1 MYVKK
6 HDLSLTFGLLT
17 TLLFISAYGYT
28 IFTDGMFF
36 DGVFYAAIANNL
48 ANGIGTFWEMQYTTT
63 LHASFHEQPPLA
75 LFLQSLFFRLLGDS
89 IYVERLYCFVCA
101 LLMIWLMIRTWIEV
115 VGKENNYAW
124 WPVLLWVIIPL
135 NLWTYQNNLIE
146 LTLGVLDLAA
156 IFFILK
162 GCRQNSWTW
171 LLLGGLFTFLAFF
184 SKGLQGLF
192 PIVAPFIYW
201 IAYRSQNF
209 TKSWLQTMIVTAVPV
224 VLIGMLYM
232 YPPAHQFFD
241 AYIERR
247 LGGTF
252 NHLQDTTKSH
262 FYLLFKLG
270 LELLAPIGLSFIFW
284 SISRKQIL
292 NTRPEIKAVLFFTGI
307 GLTASL
313 PLMVTLEQRPFY
325 LTTSF
330 PYFVL
335 AIGLLALPYVHA
347 ILVKLKDNKF
357 TVLNYTLTGL
367 IIVAVAFVALSAK
380 NPKREHALISDLSY
394 IRKEIPKR
402 SIISIPTE
410 MDTRWSLH
418 AYFMRYA
425 NISLDARHKHPY
437 LLMPLEGPTPIDSCY
452 KQIQIPLQKF
462 ALYKCE

>member
-1 MYVKK
+1 LV
-6 HDLSLTFGLLT
+6 
-17 TLLFISAYGYT
+17 FISAYGYT

-75 LFLQSLFFRLLGDS
+75 LFLQSLFFRLFGDS
-89 IYVERLYCFVCA
+89 IYVERLYCFVFA

-115 VGKENNYAW
+115 VGKENNDAW
-124 WPVLLWVIIPL
+124 LPVFLWVIIPL

-192 PIVAPFIYW
+192 PIVAPLIYW

-209 TKSWLQTMIVTAVPV
+209 TKLWLQTMIVTAVPV
-224 VLIGMLYM
+224 LLIGMLYM
-232 YPPAHQFFD
+232 YPPARQFFD

-262 FYLLFKLG
+262 FYLLYKLG
-270 LELLAPIGLSFIFW
+270 LELLAPIGVGLVFW
-284 SISRKQIL
+284 AIARKRIVNAAPYIQ
-292 NTRPEIKAVLFFTGI
+292 AVFFLTGI

-325 LTTSF
+325 LATSF

-335 AIGLLALPYVHA
+335 AIGLLALPYVNA
-347 ILVKLKDNKF
+347 TFEKLKTKKIN
-357 TVLNYTLTGL
+357 VLNYTLMGL
-367 IIVAVAFVALSAK
+367 IAIAVAFVALSAK

-394 IRKEIPKR
+394 IRKEIPQR
-402 SIISIPTE
+402 SVITILTE

-425 NISLDARHKHPY
+425 HISLDARNKHPY
-437 LLMPLEGPTPIDSCY
+437 LLLPLEGPLPLDSCY
-452 KQIQIPLQKF
+452 KQIALPLQKF

>member
-1 MYVKK
+1 M
-6 HDLSLTFGLLT
+6 
-17 TLLFISAYGYT
+17 

-48 ANGIGTFWEMQYTTT
+48 AHGIGTFWEMQYTST

-75 LFLQSLFFRLLGDS
+75 LFLQSLLFRLFGDS
-89 IYVERLYCFVCA
+89 IYVERLYCFVFA

-115 VGKENNYAW
+115 LGKENNYAW
-124 WPVLLWVIIPL
+124 LPVLLWVIIPL

-162 GCRQNSWTW
+162 GCRQNSFAW

-192 PIVAPFIYW
+192 PIVAPLIYW
-201 IAYRSQNF
+201 ITYRSQHF
-209 TKSWLQTMIVTAVPV
+209 TKSWLQMMIVTAVPV

-232 YPPAHQFFD
+232 YPPARQFFD

-262 FYLLFKLG
+262 FYLLYKLG
-270 LELLAPIGLSFIFW
+270 LELLAPIGVGLVFW
-284 SISRKQIL
+284 VIARKRIV
-292 NTRPEIKAVLFFTGI
+292 NAVPDIKAVLFFTGI

-325 LTTSF
+325 LATSF
-330 PYFVL
+330 PYFIL
-335 AIGLLALPYVHA
+335 AIGLLARPYVKA
-347 ILVKLKDNKF
+347 VLEKQKTKKF
-357 TVLNYTLTGL
+357 NALNYTLTGL
-367 IIVAVAFVALSAK
+367 IVVAVAFVAINAK
-380 NPKREHALISDLSY
+380 NPKREHVLISDLSY

-402 SIISIPTE
+402 SVISIPTE

-425 NISLDARHKHPY
+425 HISLDARNKHPY
-437 LLMPLEGPTPIDSCY
+437 LLLPLEGPLPIDSCY
-452 KQIQIPLQKF
+452 KRIPMPLKQF
-462 ALYKCE
+462 TLYKCE